1 MKLLCRIL
9 LLIILLAGTQVSFAQ
24 APPSSNLRLKKIPVT
39 VDTLFL
45 DSLSIIPGSFVIRE
59 MDSSY
64 YELDHVHAFLTW
76 KKKPAINEAI
86 AVYRVFPFR
95 LNSVVQRLSYDS
107 VINNVYLKPFEFSS
121 NNNNQGNK
129 GLLDFGNIEA
139 SGSLGRELSFGNN
152 QDAVI
157 NSNFQLQING
167 MLRDSIELSAAFTDN
182 NIPIQPDGTT
192 AQLNEFDRVF
202 LQFKKKNWQLN
213 LGDIDIRQNQMYFLN
228 FYKRLQGISFQ
239 TTNQLSPNV
248 RSNTLASGSIAKG
261 KFNRNVF
268 DRTTTPNMEGNQ
280 GPYRLTGA
288 NNEFFF
294 IVLANTERVFLD
306 GELLQ
311 RGEDQDYIINYNT
324 AEITFMPRRMI
335 TKDSR
340 IQVEFEYAD
349 RNYLNANIYLNQE
362 LQLHDKLKLVIGA
375 FTNSDAKN
383 SQINQT
389 LDTRQKQ
396 FLFDIGDS
404 IQQAL
409 YPTIITDSFSTD
421 KILYEKVYYIQGST
435 TDSFY
440 RYSIDPA
447 LARYSLS
454 FTDVGQGNGNYV
466 ADFSVGANGKVFRFV
481 EPLNGVKQGQFEPVM
496 VLVTPKKQ
504 QLLSFGTEYQVN
516 KYNVVKTELA
526 MSNYDVN
533 TFSSKNGGDDLG
545 LAARVQYENTIPL
558 NVARKVLLHSA
569 VDYEHVQ
576 QKFKP
581 LERLRFVEFTREWG
595 LPMVLPTAT
604 ENILR
609 LSSRLES
616 PKQSLRYQYMQYRR
630 SDDYN
635 GSQNLLQH
643 TADMKGWMFN
653 NQFSLTNF
661 NSFTGKGY
669 FFRPVVDMSKQL
681 RQLASMKIGL
691 RYALEQNEVKAPTG
705 DSLSPTS
712 FSFDTWTA
720 FIKSDDKK
728 QNRYGISFFTRS
740 DKYAS
745 GKEFV
750 RGDRSYNVN
759 LESQLLKNQHHQF
772 LFNIAYRM
780 LRVYNETVSQ
790 QKNDNTMLGRA
801 EYLVNEW
808 KGLLTG
814 NVLYE
819 LGTGQE
825 QRRDFAYFEVP
836 AGQGEYTWNDYD
848 SNGVQTLNEFEI
860 ALFQDQAKFI
870 RIFIPTNQFTKA
882 NYTTINYS
890 FSINPKAW
898 FSGNSDVRG
907 FAKFIS
913 RFNMQTS
920 MQKSKKSIAKGDFE
934 FNPFKYDI
942 ADTALLTVNTALLN
956 NISFNRF
963 SNKWGLDLS
972 NVQNTSKALLTYGY
986 ESRRINDWIAK
997 IRWNISSQFTFD
1009 VVNRK
1014 GLNALYT
1021 PSFGNRNYEL
1031 DIFSTEPRFSWVRGT
1046 AFRLQTSYKR
1056 ETRSNLELYGGEKS
1070 VSNALNLESKYN
1082 VLQNSTI
1089 NAKFTFNKIKYDYPT
1104 NTTVSYIIL
1113 DGLLPGRNF
1122 LWNLDFTK
1130 RIFGNV
1136 ELNIQY
1142 EGRKPGESRTIHVGR
1157 AAVRAL
1163 F

>member
-9 LLIILLAGTQVSFAQ
+9 LLFILLTGAQVSHAQ
-24 APPSSNLRLKKIPVT
+24 TPPSSNLRLKRIT
-39 VDTLFL
+39 VIADTVFL
-45 DSLSIIPGSFVIRE
+45 DSLSIIPGSFVIKE
-59 MDSSY
+59 LDSSFY
-64 YELDHVHAFLTW
+64 QLDYVHAFITW
-76 KKKPAINEAI
+76 KKMPELMEVT
-86 AVYRVFPFR
+86 AVYRVFPYR
-95 LNSVVQRLSYDS
+95 LHTVTQRLSYDS
-107 VINNVYLKPFEFSS
+107 VINNVYLRPFEFS
-121 NNNNQGNK
+121 NNNTQGTK

-228 FYKRLQGISFQ
+228 FYKRLQGISFL
-239 TTNQLSPNV
+239 TTNQLSPSV
-248 RSNTLASGSIAKG
+248 RSTTLASGSIAKG

-362 LQLHDKLKLVIGA
+362 LQIHNKLKLVIGA

-383 SQINQT
+383 SQVNQT

-409 YPTIITDSFSTD
+409 YPTIGLDTFSTD
-421 KILYEKVYYIQGST
+421 KILYEKVYYTQGSQ

-440 RYSIDPA
+440 RYSIDPS

-454 FTDVGQGNGNYV
+454 FTDIGQGNGNYV

-481 EPLNGVKQGQFEPVM
+481 EPVNGEKQGQFEPVM

-516 KYNVVKTELA
+516 KNNVVKTELA

-533 TFSSKNGGDDLG
+533 TFSSKNGGDDAG
-545 LAARVQYENTIPL
+545 MAARVQYENILEL
-558 NVARKVLLHSA
+558 NAARKVRLHSA
-569 VDYEHVQ
+569 IDYEHVQ
-576 QKFKP
+576 QKFRP

-595 LPMVLPTAT
+595 LPMVLPSAT

-616 PKQSLRYQYMQYRR
+616 PKQSLRYQFMQYRR
-630 SDDYN
+630 SDNYK
-635 GSQNLLQH
+635 GAQNLLQH
-643 TADMKGWMFN
+643 TADMKSWIFN
-653 NQFSLTNF
+653 NQLSLTSF

-669 FFRPVVDMSKQL
+669 FFRPVIDMSKQL
-681 RQLASMKIGL
+681 RQLASMRVGF
-691 RYALEQNEVKAPTG
+691 RYALEKNEVKAQSG
-705 DSLSPTS
+705 DSLSAIS
-712 FSFDTWTA
+712 FSFDTWSA

-728 QNRYGISFFTRS
+728 QNRYGITFFTRS
-740 DKYAS
+740 DKYPY
-745 GKEFV
+745 GKELV
-750 RGDRSYNVN
+750 RGDRSYNIN
-759 LESQLLKNQHHQF
+759 LESQLLKSQHHQF
-772 LFNIAYRM
+772 LFNVTYRM
-780 LRVYNETVSQ
+780 LRVYNEAVSQ

-890 FSINPKAW
+890 FSINPKAL
-898 FSGNSDVRG
+898 FSNAEVRG
-907 FAKFIS
+907 FGKFIS
-913 RFNMQTS
+913 RFNLQTS
-920 MQKSKKSIAKGDFE
+920 MQKSKKSIARGDFE

-942 ADTALLTVNTALLN
+942 ADTALLTTNTALLN

-963 SNKWGLDLS
+963 SNKWGMDLS

-997 IRWNISSQFTFD
+997 VRWNLSSHFTFD
-1009 VVNRK
+1009 VVTRK

-1021 PSFGNRNYEL
+1021 PS
-1031 DIFSTEPRFSWVRGT
+1031 
-1046 AFRLQTSYKR
+1046 
-1056 ETRSNLELYGGEKS
+1056 
-1070 VSNALNLESKYN
+1070 
-1082 VLQNSTI
+1082 
-1089 NAKFTFNKIKYDYPT
+1089 
-1104 NTTVSYIIL
+1104 
-1113 DGLLPGRNF
+1113 
-1122 LWNLDFTK
+1122 
-1130 RIFGNV
+1130 
-1136 ELNIQY
+1136 
-1142 EGRKPGESRTIHVGR
+1142 
-1157 AAVRAL
+1157 
-1163 F
+1163 